1 MRPPTKQQGILM
13 TLSLHIPRRLAILG
27 SLAVVAISAC
37 GSDSDSGAAS
47 TSPAA
52 TAASVAP
59 ASSGSSSAVASDSTT
74 ASTADST
81 TATSAAADSDE
92 SFEVAYL
99 SASSANTWLTSSK
112 AQIDTVAEANHV
124 TVTEFD
130 GQFDAALQ
138 TTQLQDIVSSGK
150 YDGVVVVAI
159 NGPGLIPDV
168 EAAVAA
174 GMQVVVLNQVVGT
187 DLTTSDPQVAG
198 VAASVMVPPKAS
210 GTRLGELTTQACAK
224 LDPCNVAFI
233 YGIKGIPLDDAIREG
248 FDETIA
254 GTATIKVVAEGEG
267 KYLGPD
273 GGITATQNILQLGK
287 DIDVIV
293 GADQSI
299 QGAAIELGSQ
309 GVEGVKLIGVGGSE
323 AAIAG
328 ITDGTWFGGVYGAP
342 ADEGRIAM
350 EALIAAM
357 KDGTVTGGV
366 DPLVSL
372 PDNGLITA
380 ANVADFTAQWAG

>member
-1 MRPPTKQQGILM
+1 MAH
-13 TLSLHIPRRLAILG
+13 SLHIPRRLAVLG
-27 SLAVVAISAC
+27 SLAVLAISAC

-47 TSPAA
+47 TSSAA
-52 TAASVAP
+52 TASVAP
-59 ASSGSSSAVASDSTT
+59 ASSAATTGGSTT
-74 ASTADST
+74 AATADST
-81 TATSAAADSDE
+81 TATSAAGSDE
-92 SFEVAYL
+92 SFDVAYL

-112 AQIDTVAEANHV
+112 AQIDKVANANHV

-174 GMQVVVLNQVVGT
+174 GMQVVVLNQVLGT

-224 LDPCNVAFI
+224 LDPCNVAYI

-254 GTATIKVVAEGEG
+254 GTSTIKVVAEGEG

-299 QGAAIELGSQ
+299 QGAAIELHSQ
-309 GVEGVKLIGVGGSE
+309 NVEGVKLIGVGGSE

-366 DPLVSL
+366 DPLASL

>member
-1 MRPPTKQQGILM
+1 MAHP
-13 TLSLHIPRRLAILG
+13 LHSPLRLAVLG

-37 GSDSDSGAAS
+37 GSDSDSGSATS
-47 TSPAA
+47 SPAA

-59 ASSGSSSAVASDSTT
+59 ASSAASVSTAV
-74 ASTADST
+74 ADST
-81 TATSAAADSDE
+81 TATSAAAGSDDSFD
-92 SFEVAYL
+92 VAYL

-112 AQIDTVAEANHV
+112 AEIDKVAEANGV

-174 GMQVVVLNQVVGT
+174 GMQVVVLNQVLGT
-187 DLTTSDPQVAG
+187 DLTTSDPQVTG

-210 GTRLGELTTQACAK
+210 GTRLGELTKAACAK

-254 GTATIKVVAEGEG
+254 DTATIKVVAEGEG

-273 GGITATQNILQLGK
+273 GGITATQTILQLGK
-287 DIDVIV
+287 DINVIV

-309 GVEGVKLIGVGGSE
+309 GVEGVRLIGVGGSE
-323 AAIAG
+323 AAING

-350 EALIAAM
+350 EALLAAM
-357 KDGTVTGGV
+357 KDGTVTGGI
-366 DPLVSL
+366 DPLATL

-380 ANVADFTAQWAG
+380 DNVAEFSAQWAG